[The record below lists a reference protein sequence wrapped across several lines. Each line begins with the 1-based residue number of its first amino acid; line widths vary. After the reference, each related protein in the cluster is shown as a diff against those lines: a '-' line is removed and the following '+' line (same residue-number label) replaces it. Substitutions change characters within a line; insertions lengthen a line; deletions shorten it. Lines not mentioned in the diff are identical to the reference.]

1 MNNTSDL
8 KASTATA
15 LTGSN
20 QTITGSR
27 IFMGITACDEG
38 SGSIKLHVYH
48 GTSDTGAP
56 IAAVEA
62 NSGTAQT
69 FWFGP
74 NGIACPDGIY
84 IKVYSGGPE
93 GNVFTR

>member
-1 MNNTSDL
+1 MGNESYL
-8 KASTATA
+8 KGALAVP
-15 LTGSN
+15 LTGAN
-20 QTITGSR
+20 QTISGSQV
-27 IFMGITACDEG
+27 FMGITATDEG
-38 SGSIKLHVYH
+38 SGSIKLHIYH

-62 NSGTAQT
+62 NSGTHQT

-84 IKVYSGGPE
+84 IKVYTGAPE
-93 GNVFTR
+93 GNVFTK